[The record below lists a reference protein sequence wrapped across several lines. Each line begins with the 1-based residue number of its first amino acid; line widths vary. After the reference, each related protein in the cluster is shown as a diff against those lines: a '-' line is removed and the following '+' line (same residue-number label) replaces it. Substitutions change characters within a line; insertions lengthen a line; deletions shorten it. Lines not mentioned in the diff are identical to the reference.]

1 VAVAQLRLVRLMAAA
16 LVASAILFAATP
28 TPAPVRVTLSD
39 VFGMWITIRG
49 NCSQGQHLFDG
60 NGEYRMWCFDSISEG
75 KWSLR
80 GGNKII
86 VKHDPQKPAEE
97 IITVLGFERHSGHT
111 FLYVRYQDGYTEKW
125 MKTGLTSP

>member
-1 VAVAQLRLVRLMAAA
+1 MAAA
-16 LVASAILFAATP
+16 LVASAILYATTP

-60 NGEYRMWCFDSISEG
+60 NGEYRMWCFDSISG
-75 KWSLR
+75 GRWSLR
-80 GGNKII
+80 GGNKIV

-97 IITVLGFERHSGHT
+97 IIIVLSFARHSGHA
-111 FLYVRYQDGYTEKW
+111 FLYVRYEDGYTERW
-125 MKTGLTSP
+125 MKTGLTSQ